1 MHALEVTRKWSLL
14 SVLFFL
20 SCGPLA
26 SVEIKRSTAPNA
38 LIDAVWV
45 ERQTDATVATP
56 TEVYLVSRGKPIS
69 NKPVFRC
76 DQVKD
81 MKLTWLDENTL
92 KISASEARV
101 FLNESSHIVAKRS
114 VKIEYLIEKTIR

>member
-1 MHALEVTRKWSLL
+1 
-14 SVLFFL
+14 
-20 SCGPLA
+20 
-26 SVEIKRSTAPNA
+26 
-38 LIDAVWV
+38 
-45 ERQTDATVATP
+45 
-56 TEVYLVSRGKPIS
+56 
-69 NKPVFRC
+69 
-76 DQVKD
+76 